1 MGRKRRYLLFLLGL
15 VLFSCNKEVVE
26 QEERVKQDTIEAPR
40 IVSFTFFSELNY
52 LQIVEDVECEIIG
65 DSIIE
70 CWIPNILDDKKLMPS
85 FTFNGTNVLL
95 DSTEVRSN
103 ESRYD
108 FSKPVQLRVL
118 SDNGN
123 SKDYVINVYSFTGLP
138 IIWIDTNNH
147 EEITSKEEYV
157 DATYRITENVN
168 TRSYVSSY
176 SENSIPVQIKGRG
189 NSTWVYDLPKKPYRL
204 KFGEKVSILG
214 EPKDKSWVL
223 LANHADKT
231 LLRNHLGLF
240 LGELSL
246 LEYTPK
252 THFVELML
260 NGRYNGTYQ
269 ICDKIK
275 ISKNRVNVGDDGF
288 LFEIDLQSVGE
299 SDARIFRTNHLL
311 QPINIKDP
319 DVEYGDEN
327 YNYLKDYVLKAEEV
341 LYSENFMDPTIGWRK
356 YFDMD
361 SFVDWYLINEI
372 GKNSDAVMKTSCW
385 MNLKRG
391 GQIHM
396 GPLWDF
402 DLAFGNVY
410 DERWDTWNPH
420 GFWINSA
427 PWYDQFFKDPEFVS
441 RVKERF
447 SYFYANKSVIMK
459 EINSMAHYLRLAVQ
473 ENNNKWNVLYNYT
486 WINNQIRGN
495 YENEVQFLKE
505 WVNERMEWLKAEYEK
520 M

>member
-1 MGRKRRYLLFLLGL
+1 MKRLVDILCIILCLSLL
-15 VLFSCNKEVVE
+15 SCNSESLDEEVI
-26 QEERVKQDTIEAPR
+26 DANNHPR
-40 IVSFTFFSELNY
+40 LLSFSFSSELNY
-52 LQIVEDVECEIIG
+52 LQITEDIECQITG
-65 DSIIE
+65 DSIVE
-70 CWIPNILDDKKLMPS
+70 CWIPNILSDKLLVPS
-85 FTFNGTNVLL
+85 FSFSGDKVLF
-95 DSTEVRSN
+95 DSIEVRSA
-103 ESRYD
+103 EDSFD
-108 FSKPVQLRVL
+108 FSKPVKLLVTSQNETAKEYTV
-118 SDNGN
+118 
-123 SKDYVINVYSFTGLP
+123 YVYSFTGLP
-138 IIWIDTNNH
+138 IVWIDTNNH
-147 EEITSKEEYV
+147 EEITSREEYV
-157 DATYRITENVN
+157 KGTYRLTENVN

-176 SENSIPVQIKGRG
+176 SMNSIPVQIKGRG

-204 KFGEKVSILG
+204 KFDEKVSILG

-252 THFVELML
+252 SHFVELML

-288 LFEIDLQSVGE
+288 LIEIDLQSVNE
-299 SDARIFRTNHLL
+299 SDARIFRTPHLL

-319 DVEYGDEN
+319 DVEYEDER
-327 YNYLKDYVLKAEEV
+327 YNYVKDFVNEAESA
-341 LYSENFMDPTIGWRK
+341 LYSGNFLDPVIGWRK

-385 MNLKRG
+385 MHFKRG
-391 GQIHM
+391 GKIFM

-410 DERWDTWNPH
+410 DERWDTWDPH
-420 GFWINSA
+420 GFWINDA
-427 PWYDQFFKDPEFVS
+427 PWYEQFFKDPVFVS
-441 RVKERF
+441 RVKERIAF
-447 SYFYANKSVIMK
+447 FYSNKDVIMK
-459 EINSMAHYLRLAVQ
+459 ELNSMAHYLRFAVQ
-473 ENNNKWNVLYNYT
+473 ENNNKWGVLYNYT
-486 WINNQIRGN
+486 WINNQIWGK
-495 YENEVQFLKE
+495 YESEVQSLKE
-505 WVNERMEWLKAEYEK
+505 WLNERMDWLNQELVKL
-520 M
+520 